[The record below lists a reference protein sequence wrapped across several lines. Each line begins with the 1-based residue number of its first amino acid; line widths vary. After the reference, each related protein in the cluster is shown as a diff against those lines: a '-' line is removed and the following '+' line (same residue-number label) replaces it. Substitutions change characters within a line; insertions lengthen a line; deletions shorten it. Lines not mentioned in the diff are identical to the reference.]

1 MSRNKV
7 NFWLEDFKSLFD
19 DIIIIPQNRYSLEE
33 RFNILTRLV
42 IIISLLLMCFMNF
55 KYGLMFLLISLIL
68 IISIYYSKDSKD
80 SKDNIIIQEN
90 FQFRNNLS
98 IDKKMEFDP
107 KLYLDNVY
115 NQVKTPTTF
124 PAESKLFCTPQQFL
138 TNNQSQW
145 SLNQQ
150 LANGTSFVSE
160 INCAPTTILTPQTQ
174 TPKLVNKNTLK
185 PPIIAPPIWDL
196 PSWRDNDFVN
206 YSRINDQRMMDKYRS
221 GYYVQQCPCED
232 WSKSDHSQCK
242 MNKNKKEDIIENY
255 NGASNSKSHFYQ
267 KDNISPI
274 QYPQAKPYPY
284 VESVDIIEDQPY
296 LQPGDILTVAGYN
309 PNNLKHNLPSNSA
322 FGNCEKQPAFNEYNK
337 DLYTQT
343 IQPGFYSRSQII
355 EPISSNIGISFDQQF
370 LPTTLEQ
377 EGNDFTFIEHD
388 PRQFKPGKRSLYTQG
403 VSQDNVYDP
412 RSNGYGTNYRSYVDR
427 LTGQPR
433 FYYDDINAIRR
444 PNFIVRS
451 KIDTFDFGE
460 TYGPMR
466 DDATIN
472 RNDCNIREKT
482 HQKFLDD
489 SIGFRTDLQQSLMR
503 KRNAEMWQLR
513 KFPLSRA
520 GQKTMSGGGGNAGG
534 ANGGTNA

>member
-7 NFWLEDFKSLFD
+7 NFWLEDFRSLFD
-19 DIIIIPQNRYSLEE
+19 DILIIPQNRYSVEE

-42 IIISLLLMCFMNF
+42 IIISLLLMCFVNF
-55 KYGLMFLLISLIL
+55 KYGLMFLLLSLVV
-68 IISIYYSKDSKD
+68 IISIYYSKDKNN
-80 SKDNIIIQEN
+80 NIIIQEN

-98 IDKKMEFDP
+98 NDKNMQFDP
-107 KLYLDNVY
+107 KLYLDNVF
-115 NQVKTPTTF
+115 NKVETPTKF
-124 PAESKLFCTPQQFL
+124 PPKSALFCTPNQYL
-138 TNNQSQW
+138 TNNQTQW
-145 SLNQQ
+145 SLNQH
-150 LANGTSFVSE
+150 LANGTTFISDL
-160 INCAPTTILTPQTQ
+160 NCSPSTLLTPQTT

-196 PSWRDNDFVN
+196 NSWRDNDFVN

-232 WSKSDHSQCK
+232 WNKSDHSQCK
-242 MNKNKKEDIIENY
+242 NKKSNRDELIIENY
-255 NGASNSKSHFYQ
+255 NGSSNSKSHYYQ

-274 QYPQAKPYPY
+274 QYPQARPYPY

-309 PNNLKHNLPSNSA
+309 PNNLKHNLPSNAA
-322 FGNCEKQPAFNEYNK
+322 FGTCEKQPVFNEYNK

-433 FYYDDINAIRR
+433 FYYDDINAIRK
-444 PNFIVRS
+444 PNYIVRS

-466 DDATIN
+466 DDYTIN
-472 RNDCNIREKT
+472 QNDCNIREKAQ
-482 HQKFLDD
+482 QKFLDD

-503 KRNAEMWQLR
+503 KRNNEMWQLR

-520 GQKTMSGGGGNAGG
+520 GQRTMRGGGSGGSGG
-534 ANGGTNA
+534 ANGGTNV